1 MVTTRPARRAGGATK
16 FVAWNTSTRPANH
29 STGGH
34 PRRAHAARN
43 TRAGTRRRPTR
54 TPATAPGAPCSAGP
68 PPHPHPRN
76 GPRRP
81 LLRRP
86 AALAAR
92 GGRRDGR
99 ARGAAPGEGDQAQ
112 LGDLAGEG
120 ERLDQ
125 PRHVVADARPRSEQG
140 CGVEAD
146 PHPPR
151 DLTAGPSTAAG
162 GAGRPWSAGR
172 SPSGGTA
179 SPAAGA
185 GTSPSP

>member
-54 TPATAPGAPCSAGP
+54 T
-68 PPHPHPRN
+68 
-76 GPRRP
+76 

-92 GGRRDGR
+92 GGRRG
-99 ARGAAPGEGDQAQ
+99 AQGGGAAPGEGDQAQ